1 MPSCLSAPL
10 LHPYLRVELAGPAFI
25 PAGPSSSFFLDP
37 PKLRRNYN
45 AEVPGMFVLYPVLL
59 ASAP

>member
-10 LHPYLRVELAGPAFI
+10 QPYLHVELAAPAFI

-37 PKLRRNYN
+37 SKVGRNYN
-45 AEVPGMFVLYPVLL
+45 AEVLGVFLLYPVL
-59 ASAP
+59 ASTP